1 MSASIGVLVPV
12 RGQAT
17 FLADAI
23 ASLRAQTCTDWQA
36 LLLACDDIT
45 LQAATTQ
52 VDGDARMQVMQAGG
66 DEITALAHAANTLQ
80 TEFLCVLDGDDLL
93 EPDALAA
100 LRDALLAAPD
110 AGMAYSRH
118 TLIDAGGK
126 VLGPGP
132 LCELPYSAD
141 ALLLDFM
148 TGPLRLFRTAAYRDC
163 GGYDPASTDAADY
176 DLCLRLSETCD
187 IVHVPQPLYRRR
199 IHASAPELTRWSEGI
214 EARYAAFVRAVK
226 RRGLDRTYDC
236 ALQIESWHILQPVQP
251 FGGVGILRSP

>member
-1 MSASIGVLVPV
+1 MIASITVLVPV

-36 LLLACDDIT
+36 LLLTCDDAT
-45 LQAATTQ
+45 LHAANTHI
-52 VDGDARMQVMQAGG
+52 DGDVRMQVMQAGG
-66 DEITALAHAANTLQ
+66 DEIAALAHAANTLQ

-93 EPDALAA
+93 EPDALTA
-100 LRDALLAAPD
+100 LRDALLVAPD
-110 AGMAYSRH
+110 AGMAYGRH
-118 TLIDAGGK
+118 TLIDAAGK
-126 VLGPGP
+126 PLGPGP

-163 GGYDPASTDAADY
+163 GGYDPATADAADY

-187 IVHVPQPLYRRR
+187 IVHVPKPLYRRR

-236 ALQIESWHILQPVQP
+236 ALQIESWHILQPLQP
-251 FGGVGILRSP
+251 FGGVGILRTP